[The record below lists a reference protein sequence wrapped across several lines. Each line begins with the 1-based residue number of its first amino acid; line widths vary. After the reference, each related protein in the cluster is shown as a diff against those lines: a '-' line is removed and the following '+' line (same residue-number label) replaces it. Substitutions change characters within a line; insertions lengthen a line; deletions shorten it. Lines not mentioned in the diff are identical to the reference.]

1 MKITIN
7 QALVLGKTIR
17 QRLGELQSLRNSVAN
32 KEVRWMNATERTET
46 TPQYDIKDLDR
57 RVVELENFIYSL
69 DSSIK
74 QSNATTI
81 VEIDADVKALLA
93 PLS

>member
-17 QRLGELQSLRNSVAN
+17 QRLGELQTLRNSVSS
-32 KEVRWMNATERTET
+32 KETRWTGADRTEI
-46 TPQYDIKDLDR
+46 TPQYDLKELDK
-57 RVVELENFIYSL
+57 RVVELENFIYFL

-74 QSNATTI
+74 QSNAVTL
-81 VEIDADVKALLA
+81 VEIDADVQTLLA

>member
-17 QRLGELQSLRNSVAN
+17 QRLGELQTLRNSVAN
-32 KEVRWMNATERTET
+32 REIRWGANNEKTET
-46 TPQYDIKDLDR
+46 MPQYDIKEVDKK
-57 RVVELENFIYSL
+57 VIELENFIYCL
-69 DSSIK
+69 DSTIK
-74 QSNATTI
+74 QANAVTI
-81 VEIDADVKALLA
+81 LEIDADVKTLLA

>member
-17 QRLGELQSLRNSVAN
+17 QRLGELQVLRNSVAN
-32 KEVRWMNATERTET
+32 RETSWMGDNLRKEVV
-46 TPQYDIKDLDR
+46 PQYDIKEVDR

-74 QSNATTI
+74 QSNAITI
-81 VEIDADVKALLA
+81 VEVDADVKALLA

>member
-1 MKITIN
+1 MTITIN

-17 QRLGELQSLRNSVAN
+17 QRLGELQNLRNSVAN
-32 KEVRWMNATERTET
+32 SETRYMMNNEKIETKPQYNIKEV
-46 TPQYDIKDLDR
+46 DKK
-57 RVVELENFIYSL
+57 VVELENFIYNL
-69 DSSIK
+69 DAAIK

-81 VEIDADVKALLA
+81 VVIDADVKTLLA

>member
-17 QRLGELQSLRNSVAN
+17 QRLGELQNLRNSVAN
-32 KEVRWMNATERTET
+32 TET
-46 TPQYDIKDLDR
+46 RWLSNNERVENKPHYDIKDVDKK
-57 RVVELENFIYSL
+57 VVELENFIYNL
-69 DSSIK
+69 DAAIK
-74 QSNATTI
+74 QSNAVTI
-81 VEIDADVKALLA
+81 VEVDADVKTLLA